1 LFVPKDWRRAME
13 STIKL
18 SLEQELKLRILEDRV
33 KHLTLQESQEY
44 LLEVLRQSMVKDNF
58 FKQVLK
64 NNV

>member
-1 LFVPKDWRRAME
+1 ME
-13 STIKL
+13 STIQL

-64 NNV
+64 NNI